1 MALLGIELHLP
12 NSSPGEKLV
21 DVILPDETVSGVG
34 CCPVQNAIISK
45 QSDLRL
51 HVTGDVINVQEE
63 EERSEDCALWNTRCY
78 WKPGGL
84 RTV

>member
-21 DVILPDETVSGVG
+21 DGILQDETVSWVG
-34 CCPVQNAIISK
+34 YCPVQNAIISK

-51 HVTGDVINVQEE
+51 DFTGDVMY
-63 EERSEDCALWNTRCY
+63 RKKRRG
-78 WKPGGL
+78 P
-84 RTV
+84 RTVPCGPSDVIGSQED